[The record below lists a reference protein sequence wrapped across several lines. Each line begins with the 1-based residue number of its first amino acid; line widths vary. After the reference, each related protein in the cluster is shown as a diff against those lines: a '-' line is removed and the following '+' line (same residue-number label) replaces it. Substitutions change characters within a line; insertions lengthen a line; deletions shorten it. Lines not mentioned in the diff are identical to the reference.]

1 MKGRLQINVNNRI
14 RAKRVLVIGPAGKQ
28 YGEKSISEALEIAD
42 EIGLDLVEVSPNAN
56 PPVCKIMD
64 FGKYKYDLD
73 KKRQKSKK
81 KQKKIV
87 IKEIQFRPKTGEH
100 DYQFKK
106 DHIEKFLKKG
116 YRIKVIVY
124 FRGRELSR
132 IDLGEQIITRIT
144 EELGDLVEVIQ
155 RMPLEGRRLGALVGP
170 SKLLIEQIEK
180 ELKDEDKSKNSQRHK
195 KASKDKGEEQ
205 DKG

>member
-1 MKGRLQINVNNRI
+1 
-14 RAKRVLVIGPAGKQ
+14 
-28 YGEKSISEALEIAD
+28 
-42 EIGLDLVEVSPNAN
+42 
-56 PPVCKIMD
+56 MD

>member
-1 MKGRLQINVNNRI
+1 
-14 RAKRVLVIGPAGKQ
+14 
-28 YGEKSISEALEIAD
+28 
-42 EIGLDLVEVSPNAN
+42 
-56 PPVCKIMD
+56 MD

-106 DHIEKFLKKG
+106 VHIEKFLKKG

-132 IDLGEQIITRIT
+132 IDLGEKILTRVID
-144 EELGDLVEVIQ
+144 ELGDLVEVIQ
-155 RMPLEGRRLGALVGP
+155 KMPLEGRRLGLLVGP

-180 ELKDEDKSKNSQRHK
+180 ESKDEVKSKNTQGHK
-195 KASKDKGEEQ
+195 KESKAKREEQ